1 MSSLLPLE
9 IPVGRP
15 ILSCNATDLQQA
27 IISLDGTLYNC
38 HRSSITLSCP
48 RQNTQYSVVDR
59 CLGRTL
65 NCDDAGLRRRMS
77 SRKVSCTNGTLISD
91 HSITCKSAHLTQT
104 KSILNCVFTEND
116 GDDDRVNNVEQVTTW
131 PDNVSVLP
139 LQTTSESNSAISTT
153 LSPFD
158 EDYGDTDLFDVRVGE
173 EEGSALSNDL
183 RRTLRKVFPSSLL
196 SISSQHL
203 VLPPANSLNTRSEN
217 HKIPGNL
224 KTSLDGIFPHELLA
238 ISRLTNSTA
247 SGQGLSSTSK
257 STSTTRGQRRTTTR
271 FPPLYVR
278 VEDDDNDRHI
288 FSP

>member
-1 MSSLLPLE
+1 MAFKVSSLLPLE

-65 NCDDAGLRRRMS
+65 NCDDAGLRRRTS

-116 GDDDRVNNVEQVTTW
+116 GGDDGVNNVEQVTTW

-139 LQTTSESNSAISTT
+139 LQTTTESN
-153 LSPFD
+153 D
-158 EDYGDTDLFDVRVGE
+158 EDYGDVDVFDVRVGE

-183 RRTLRKVFPSSLL
+183 RRSLRKVFPSALL
-196 SISSQHL
+196 SVSSQRL
-203 VLPPANSLNTRSEN
+203 VLPPANSLNSPSEN

-224 KTSLDGIFPHELLA
+224 KTSLDGVFPHQLLA
-238 ISRLTNSTA
+238 ISRLTDSTA

-271 FPPLYVR
+271 FPPIFVR
-278 VEDDDNDRHI
+278 VEDDENDRHI